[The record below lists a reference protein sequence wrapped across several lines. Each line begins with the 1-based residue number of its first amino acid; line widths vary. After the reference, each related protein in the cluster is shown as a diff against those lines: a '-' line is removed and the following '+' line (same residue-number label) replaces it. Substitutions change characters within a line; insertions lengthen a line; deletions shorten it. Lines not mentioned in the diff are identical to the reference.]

1 MLLTQVEKANQPR
14 SLDVVRRSDPT
25 RFGLAMAIFLAL
37 AYGVTFTVL
46 TLLRHASFNTH
57 ALDLGIFQHVTWNTM
72 HGRWFQYTYM
82 LGFRPGLTNYLGDHV
97 QLILVPLS
105 WLYWLH
111 DGPETLLVV
120 QAFAV
125 GSGAVPLY
133 LLGRRWL
140 RRDIPSLSFAAL
152 YLIHPAVQAA
162 NLFDFHP
169 IVMASSFLLWA
180 IYFAESRQATGLA
193 LACALIL
200 GCKENMAL
208 VVALLGIYEVL
219 RRRPR
224 SGIALIVAGSTWF
237 LACYYMIPQTFGVT
251 DQPTSFSRYS
261 YLGENPWDLVCF
273 LVTNPSWLVQRLTE
287 EQTINYFKGIL
298 IPLGGLSLFA
308 PQVLLIAASEI
319 GLNLLSSFSPQRTID
334 YQYAPVIVAVASVAA
349 LRSAYLISSLFTKRL
364 CVPRQIPLFLLVVL
378 PLMASLGYQY
388 KVWGTVRFY
397 SEQYRWSYTITDHD
411 RLASRFF
418 EQIPSD
424 VPISVQSDVSP
435 HVSQRPAVYLFP
447 VVEDA
452 QYVLLD
458 TTTDTFPVF
467 MFPIDDL
474 SPDDSYREYIRRL
487 LQDGAFHVED
497 HEDGWILVARG
508 PGDSAELPA
517 ELTAFLAE

>member
-1 MLLTQVEKANQPR
+1 
-14 SLDVVRRSDPT
+14 
-25 RFGLAMAIFLAL
+25 MAVFLAL

-46 TLLRHASFNTH
+46 SLLRHASFNTH
-57 ALDLGIFQHVTWNTM
+57 AFDLGIMHHVTWNTM

-82 LGFRPGLTNYLGDHV
+82 LGFRSGLTNYLGDHV
-97 QLILVPLS
+97 RLILVPLS
-105 WLYWLH
+105 WLYRLH
-111 DGPETLLVV
+111 EGPETLLVT
-120 QAFAV
+120 QALAV

-140 RRDIPSLSFAAL
+140 RRDVPALLFASLFL
-152 YLIHPAVQAA
+152 VHPAVQAA

-180 IYFAESRQATGLA
+180 IYFAESGHAAGLA
-193 LACALIL
+193 VAIALIL

-208 VVALLGIYEVL
+208 VVALLGIYQLL
-219 RRRPR
+219 RRRLR
-224 SGIALIVAGSTWF
+224 SGAVLSAVGCTWF
-237 LACYYMIPQTFGVT
+237 LICYYVIPRAFGVT

-261 YLGENPWDLVCF
+261 YLGAGPGELVRF
-273 LVTNPSWLVQRLTE
+273 LFTNPSWVVQRLTE
-287 EQTINYFKGIL
+287 PHTLEYFKGLL

-319 GLNLLSSFSPQRTID
+319 GLNLLSSFPLQRTID
-334 YQYAPVIVAVASVAA
+334 YQYAPVVVAVATTAA
-349 LRSAYLISSLFTKRL
+349 LRSVCLIHSLLARKLR
-364 CVPRQIPLFLLVVL
+364 VPRKTSLALLSVL
-378 PLMASLGYQY
+378 PLVASFGYQY
-388 KVWGTVRFY
+388 KVWRTVRFF
-397 SEQYRWSYTITDHD
+397 SARYRQTYTITDHD

-418 EQIPSD
+418 EQIPPEAPLSA
-424 VPISVQSDVSP
+424 QSDLTP
-435 HVSQRPAVYLFP
+435 HVSQRPRIYLFP

-487 LQDGAFHVED
+487 LQDGDFHVED
-497 HEDGWILVARG
+497 YDDGWILMARG
-508 PGDSAELPA
+508 PDGGVGLPVELA
-517 ELTAFLAE
+517 AFLAE